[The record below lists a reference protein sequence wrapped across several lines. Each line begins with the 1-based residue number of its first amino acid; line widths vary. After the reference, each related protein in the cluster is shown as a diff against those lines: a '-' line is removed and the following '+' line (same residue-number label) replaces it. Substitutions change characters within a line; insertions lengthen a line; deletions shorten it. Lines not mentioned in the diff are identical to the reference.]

1 MGIYTFANF
10 KSYLTLALGN
20 RDGLTTCLPIWV
32 NAAYIGLCSI
42 NKVVSFR
49 KVKNLI
55 FPELDTSKDESTI
68 DGQAYISRPS
78 NTLAIHTVW
87 DTTNDR
93 KLDYKSPAWYF
104 EQTGRANTSSEG
116 DPFYWIPYG
125 NLVYLYPTPDDDYN
139 MKIYY
144 RKRPSRLVEDGHTT
158 AIGEEWDEAI
168 LQFAKSKA
176 SADLRDFTTSAFWKK
191 EFIETIAGQVGMQE
205 KETIDL
211 KEFFRIDPT
220 YDDFGY

>member
-1 MGIYTFANF
+1 MGAFTLANF
-10 KSYLTLALGN
+10 KTYLTLALGN
-20 RDGLTTCLPIWV
+20 REGLTPYLLTWI

-42 NKVVSFR
+42 NKVVSFQ
-49 KVKNLI
+49 KVKNLN
-55 FPELDTSKDESTI
+55 FPELDTSKNESTI

-93 KLDYKSPAWYF
+93 KLDSKSSKWYF
-104 EQTGRANTSSEG
+104 EQTGRADTASEG
-116 DPFYWIPYG
+116 DPLYWIPYG
-125 NLVYLYPTPDDDYN
+125 NLVYLYPTPDNAYN
-139 MKIYY
+139 MNIYY
-144 RKRPSRLVEDGHTT
+144 RKRPDRLVNDGDVT

-176 SADLRDFTTSAFWKK
+176 MADLRDFTASAFWKK
-191 EFIETIAGQVGMQE
+191 EFMETIVGQVGMQE
-205 KETIDL
+205 KEAIDL
-211 KEFFRIDPT
+211 KEFFRIDSA